1 MEENRRSVHAL
12 EPSTESIDGP
22 GCLADSGALMPEPI
36 NMTDVVTLAVS
47 DWDQPCA
54 PATQQE
60 AVVALEAGSV
70 VLFPQLS
77 FPILA
82 DEARFL
88 TPAAVGQAKNVSFD
102 PASGTLRGSGADAAG
117 LEPLRNMMSRFAK
130 ASHTLLRHVLP
141 RYAAQVQQARTSYRP
156 AEIAGRVTS
165 WRKDDTRLHVDSFPS
180 SPTHGT
186 RILRVFSNVNPHGCA
201 RTWRLG
207 EPFEAVARRFVPSIP
222 GPIWLSS
229 HALSLLGIT
238 KSRRSAYD
246 HYMLRLHDRMKADLE
261 YQSRATQGQ
270 YEFSAGNTWIVF
282 TDQVSHAA
290 IGGQYALEQTFH
302 LPVRAMHDP
311 SQSPLKTLERL
322 VGRALV

>member
-1 MEENRRSVHAL
+1 
-12 EPSTESIDGP
+12 
-22 GCLADSGALMPEPI
+22 MPDAI
-36 NMTDVVTLAVS
+36 NMTDIVTLPITE
-47 DWDQPCA
+47 WDQPCSA
-54 PATQQE
+54 ATQQE
-60 AVVALEAGSV
+60 AIVALEAGNV
-70 VLFPQLS
+70 LLFPQLS
-77 FPILA
+77 FPIQT

-102 PASGTLRGSGADAAG
+102 PASGALRGSGADAAG
-117 LEPLRNMMSRFAK
+117 LEPLRNMISRFAK
-130 ASHTLLRHVLP
+130 ASHTLLRNVLP
-141 RYAAQVQQARTSYRP
+141 RYAADVQQARTSYRP

-180 SPTHGT
+180 SPTRGT
-186 RILRVFSNVNPHGCA
+186 RILRVFTNVNPHGHT
-201 RTWRLG
+201 RTWRIG

-229 HALSLLGIT
+229 QALNLLGIT

-246 HYMLRLHDRMKADLE
+246 HYMLRLHDRMKADLA
-261 YQSRATQGQ
+261 YQSQAAQQ
-270 YEFSAGNTWIVF
+270 LYEFATGNTWIVF

-290 IGGQYALEQTFH
+290 IKGQYALEQTYH

-311 SQSPLKTLERL
+311 AQSPLKTLERI